1 MSASAKTEAEAAS
14 VAQLERAVD
23 ASSRRV
29 ARAAAA
35 FRALGS
41 GNLLNEPL
49 APLLAGAAEM
59 ALLRENQVEEV
70 RDANAPRI
78 GSSTRPR
85 TTSRKSKPPRPSLL
99 TSDTPPILPPAP
111 TSPTVFRLPTR

>member
-78 GSSTRPR
+78 RSSPDHQQP
-85 TTSRKSKPPRPSLL
+85 SGNPNLPVPPFSPA
-99 TSDTPPILPPAP
+99 TPPPILPPAP
-111 TSPTVFRLPTR
+111 TSPTVFRWPTR